1 MKIEK
6 QPKIILTME
15 ESETFERVIGLLN
28 SIVGNCDGADIGRL
42 AAIAA
47 MELSNFWGDDAVEVE

>member
-1 MKIEK
+1 MRIEK

-15 ESETFERVIGLLN
+15 ESKTFEQVIGLLN
-28 SIVGNCDGADIGRL
+28 SIVGNCDGTDIGRL
-42 AAIAA
+42 AATAA

>member
-15 ESETFERVIGLLN
+15 EGETFERVIGLLN
-28 SIVGNCDGADIGRL
+28 SIVGNCEGADIWRL
-42 AAIAA
+42 AATAA
-47 MELSNFWGDDAVEVE
+47 LELSNFWGNDAVEVE